1 MPAIPASNQQNRPGG
16 CDMQDT
22 VKIYTDGSCS
32 GNPGPGGFAALIQ
45 YGEDLDLLVT
55 GGAPGTTNNRM
66 ELAALIE
73 AVKAVNKA
81 EGLRNHH
88 LTVRSDATYLVNA
101 FNHDWI
107 GGWVNRGWLNA
118 KGQAVANRDLWETL
132 IQELKGHP
140 TTFIW
145 IRGHSGHPQNEY
157 CDRVAVAQANEA
169 RGRNA
174 YWSTTTN
181 RNRTNPTEAEGVW
194 PTGHAPAHHAAE
206 AAKAVETAISLQ
218 RSGNLSQAMS
228 LLKNAQQHL
237 SELRTLLPQ
246 GDERT

>member
-1 MPAIPASNQQNRPGG
+1 MAPPRQKKNQQGG
-16 CDMQDT
+16 AIMADSIN
-22 VKIYTDGSCS
+22 IYTDGSCS
-32 GNPGPGGFAALIQ
+32 GNPGPGGFAALVQ

-66 ELAALIE
+66 ELSALIE
-73 AVKAVNKA
+73 AVKEINQT
-81 EGLRNHH
+81 EGLHNHH

-118 KGQAVANRDLWETL
+118 KGQAVANRDLWEAL
-132 IQELKGHP
+132 IHELKGHP

-157 CDRVAVAQANEA
+157 CDRVAVAKANEA

-174 YWSTTTN
+174 YWATTTN
-181 RNRTNPTEAEGVW
+181 RKRTNTAETEAHTPSSQE
-194 PTGHAPAHHAAE
+194 PAHHAAQ

-218 RSGNLSQAMS
+218 RSGNLSQAMT

-237 SELRTLLPQ
+237 SDLRTLLPQ
-246 GDERT
+246 GDEGN